1 MAQSQSQAIRTFVL
15 GNKEIEG
22 KTVEFQYDHGWYS
35 ICDISGEE
43 RSVVY
48 KSRNAQEAY
57 MKWNVYIGR
66 KKERPQRNAGGDEQR
81 GENSS
86 RQRQNQNRS
95 DRGNREERKDRT
107 DRSNREERKDRTNRE
122 EREDRIGR
130 DERSSREERSGREE
144 QSRSRSRNRSENRGA
159 RQERSRQNQRR
170 KNKNKQES

>member
-66 KKERPQRNAGGDEQR
+66 KKERPQRGAGGDEQR
-81 GENSS
+81 GENAS
-86 RQRQNQNRS
+86 RQRQNQNRA
-95 DRGNREERKDRT
+95 DRGNREERKERT
-107 DRSNREERKDRTNRE
+107 DRSNREDRANRE
-122 EREDRIGR
+122 EREDRTSR
-130 DERSSREERSGREE
+130 DERSSRDE

-159 RQERSRQNQRR
+159 RQERSRQRR

>member
-66 KKERPQRNAGGDEQR
+66 KKERPQRGAGGDEQR

-86 RQRQNQNRS
+86 RQRQSQNRA
-95 DRGNREERKDRT
+95 DRGNREDRKERT
-107 DRSNREERKDRTNRE
+107 DRSNREEREDRTS
-122 EREDRIGR
+122 R
-130 DERSSREERSGREE
+130 DERSSRDE

>member
-1 MAQSQSQAIRTFVL
+1 MTGGNNMAQSQSQAIRTFVL

-35 ICDISGEE
+35 ICDILGEQ

-81 GENSS
+81 AENSS
-86 RQRQNQNRS
+86 RSRQNQNRT
-95 DRGNREERKDRT
+95 DRG
-107 DRSNREERKDRTNRE
+107 S
-122 EREDRIGR
+122 REDRDGR
-130 DERSSREERSGREE
+130 DE
-144 QSRSRSRNRSENRGA
+144 QSRSRTRNKSENRGA
-159 RQERSRQNQRR
+159 RQEHSRQNQRR
-170 KNKNKQES
+170 HSGSNRQNRE